1 VIATRKVPVAGEVI
15 DVADTPTYDTLE
27 HLLDGVSRSYR

>member
-1 VIATRKVPVAGEVI
+1 VEKSSEVI